1 MGKFYNQQ
9 AQIRCLENNNL
20 EITGTLY
27 NINQFVER
35 NKKQF
40 YRGEFTEPEI
50 MISYEW
56 CNEPSAYKVCYELSG
71 EGHHKKSISLF

>member
-1 MGKFYNQQ
+1 MGKFNNQS

-27 NINQFVER
+27 NINELVER

-40 YRGEFTEPEI
+40 YRGEFTEPEEV
-50 MISYEW
+50 ISYEW
-56 CNEPSAYKVCYELSG
+56 CGEPSMFKVFYELSG
-71 EGHHKKSISLF
+71 QCSHNKSKSLF